1 MKKYIIFMALIA
13 VLSLS
18 ACGNETSPKQGDNSS
33 ISPSETEKTETS
45 AIETTVATTAEP
57 EKKNVMETPTFEY
70 AEATEPDKR
79 VSLKIT
85 SSLENVDSILVYH
98 IEADSENKNVIH
110 RTLVGKFPADNLS
123 KDMTVDIDMSAA
135 DSAEQIKWDNSAIQT
150 DFHSK
155 GYKIC
160 AVNEDDEQWSEYKA
174 YETLL
179 DTGTIYQYNAS
190 FYGSTACGAANGTLL
205 LQTAAYAQG
214 EELNKRLDVIRSYSS
229 ISDKYSCGERIDYC
243 MSGTHIKNSVN
254 HWLEENKINDLQI
267 EDFGGKDGETK
278 DIIRELIDTG
288 RPAAVM
294 VAYSGGN
301 IIDEF
306 KYGHWI
312 TINGYRISKD
322 GKSFEFRWENTILQV
337 DSQWDDAKTID
348 TAIYAIVN
356 AKNRGQKYGI
366 SDKDMPKISRYIDA
380 LSKGLIKSF
389 G

>member
-1 MKKYIIFMALIA
+1 MKRYMAFIA
-13 VLSLS
+13 LTAILSLS
-18 ACGNETSPKQGDNSS
+18 ACSSDGSS
-33 ISPSETEKTETS
+33 ISSIDIEENKTET
-45 AIETTVATTAEP
+45 TTIVTRITAAETAES

-70 AEATEPDKR
+70 TEAAAPNER

-85 SSLENVDSILVYH
+85 SSMENVDSISVYH
-98 IEADSENKNVIH
+98 IEASSDNKNVVY
-110 RTLVGKFPADNLS
+110 RTLAGKFSADDLS
-123 KDMTVDIDMSAA
+123 KDMTVNVDMSAA
-135 DSAEQIKWDNSAIQT
+135 GATEQIKWDNSAVQT

-160 AVNEDDEQWSEYKA
+160 ALNEDGEQWSEYKA

-179 DTGTIYQYNAS
+179 DTGTVYQYNAS

-229 ISDKYSCGERIDYC
+229 LSDKYSCGARIDYC

-254 HWLEENKINDLQI
+254 HWLEENKINNLQI
-267 EDFGGKDGETK
+267 EDFGGKDEETQ
-278 DIIRELIDTG
+278 DIIRELIDSG

-322 GKSFEFRWENTILQV
+322 GKSC
-337 DSQWDDAKTID
+337 
-348 TAIYAIVN
+348 
-356 AKNRGQKYGI
+356 
-366 SDKDMPKISRYIDA
+366 
-380 LSKGLIKSF
+380 
-389 G
+389 